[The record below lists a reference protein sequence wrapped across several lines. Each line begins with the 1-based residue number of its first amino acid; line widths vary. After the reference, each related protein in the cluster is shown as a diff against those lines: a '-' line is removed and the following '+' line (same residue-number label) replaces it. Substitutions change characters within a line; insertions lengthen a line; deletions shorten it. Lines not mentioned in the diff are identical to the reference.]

1 MRIERQ
7 LICVALLLLPV
18 PGNAAEVE
26 EAEAKLR
33 LGYSNGTSR
42 NTAIESSAT
51 LLPRLGVSFTDRL
64 WFETSARVRLHG
76 ADKLEPDRP
85 VYDYYTS
92 ASRPRMLGDS
102 NTAELRDFYF
112 ELNAGASRLRLGK
125 QQIVWGNLD
134 GLRVLDQMNPHS
146 FREFILADFEESRIG
161 LWSLYFDTSVGP
173 WRAELVW
180 TPDTTAHDIPEPGA
194 WFEFQAPRY
203 RYGASPG
210 SPLPEITTDLP
221 KSMIDDATYGARL
234 SRAVGRLDIRLQAQ
248 TGLDYEPLG
257 RLETTSRNTVLE
269 QFYRK
274 RQIYGLGFDSAL
286 AGLVV
291 RGEFSAQPNRTF
303 NINEA
308 GDLRIAEA
316 DQWTGAIG
324 LDLNGPWNTFINI
337 QYVYDRISSPPDGL
351 VRPNS
356 DHIATVFA
364 RRTFAYDAIIAE
376 LRWYGS
382 LDDNDGLARGSVSW
396 AFSDNFSIELGADFF
411 YGDEDG
417 IFGQFQDADRVSA
430 SATFTF

>member
-7 LICVALLLLPV
+7 LICLALLLLPV
-18 PGNAAEVE
+18 PGIAAKVE
-26 EAEAKLR
+26 EAQVKLR
-33 LGYSNGTSR
+33 LGYSNGTSQ

-51 LLPRLGVSFTDRL
+51 LLPRLGVGFTDRL
-64 WFETSARVRLHG
+64 WFEASARVRLHG

-85 VYDYYTS
+85 AYDYYTS

-112 ELNAGASRLRLGK
+112 ELNAGDSVLRLGK

-134 GLRVLDQMNPHS
+134 GVRVLDQMNPHS

-180 TPDTTAHDIPEPGA
+180 TPDTTTHDIPEPGA

-210 SPLPEITTDLP
+210 SQLPEITTDLQ

-257 RLETTSRNTVLE
+257 RLENTSQGTVLE

-274 RQIYGLGFDSAL
+274 RQIYGLSFESTL
-286 AGLVV
+286 AGMVV
-291 RGEFSAQPNRTF
+291 RGEFSAQPSRTF

-337 QYVYDRISSPPDGL
+337 QYVYDRVSSPPDGL
-351 VRPNS
+351 VRPDS

-396 AFSDNFSIELGADFF
+396 AFSDSFSIELGADFF

>member
-1 MRIERQ
+1 MRAGRQ
-7 LICVALLLLPV
+7 LISLVVLLLPA
-18 PGNAAEVE
+18 PGIAAEVE

-33 LGYSNGTSR
+33 LGYSNGTAQ
-42 NTAIESSAT
+42 NTAVESSAT
-51 LLPRLGVSFTDRL
+51 LLPRLGVRVTDRL

-76 ADKLEPDRP
+76 ANKLEPDRP
-85 VYDYYTS
+85 AYEYYTS

-112 ELNAGASRLRLGK
+112 ELNAANSSLRLGK

-146 FREFILADFEESRIG
+146 FREFILADFDESRIG
-161 LWSLYFDTSVGP
+161 LWSLYFDTGLGP

-180 TPDTTAHDIPEPGA
+180 TPDTTTHDIPEPGA
-194 WFEFQAPRY
+194 WFEFQALRY

-210 SPLPEITTDLP
+210 IQLPEITTDLP

-234 SRAVGRLDIRLQAQ
+234 SGAVGRVDIRLQAQ

-257 RLETTSRNTVLE
+257 RLDVTPAGIVLE

-274 RQIYGLGFDSAL
+274 RQIYGLSFESTL

-303 NINEA
+303 NINEG
-308 GDLRIAEA
+308 GDLKIAEA

-324 LDLNGPWNTFINI
+324 LDLNGPWNIFINI
-337 QYVYDRISSPPDGL
+337 QYVYDRVSSPPDGL

-356 DHIATVFA
+356 DHVATVFA
-364 RRTFAYDAIIAE
+364 RRTFAYDTITAE
-376 LRWYGS
+376 LRWYGT

-396 AFSDNFSIELGADFF
+396 ALADNFSIELGADFF
-411 YGDEDG
+411 YGDENG
-417 IFGQFQDADRVSA
+417 IFGQFQDRDRVSA